1 MSQTN
6 KKMLWT
12 ALVHRKDTNMGDI
25 NWNWL
30 ILEKRKSPK
39 VMLCSMENDS
49 LLWKHDNQAT

>member
-1 MSQTN
+1 
-6 KKMLWT
+6 MLWT
-12 ALVHRKDTNMGDI
+12 ALFHRKDTNMGDI

-39 VMLCSMENDS
+39 VMFCPMENDS